1 MTLLHPIG
9 DRLSRRCLI
18 LFVALAA
25 NGIVAGSS
33 ASAIQPGVLSQL
45 TTKEPQENTM
55 ILTASFTDVDFIP
68 DGNLD
73 KAVWSKA
80 QKVHFDRDAFKGTQH
95 PEVETTVA
103 SLWTKHYL
111 YLAYWC
117 KYTTLNTYTGE
128 DPSVQRWQL
137 WDRDV
142 VEAFIAPQSA
152 ETPHYY
158 EFEVAPN
165 NQWIDLEI
173 NFGSKQSPNAQW
185 NSNFL
190 HATRIDE
197 THRIW
202 TAEWRI
208 PVEPMGAESIDQNS
222 EWRINLYRAD
232 GAGSD
237 AERNLLCWSPLPV
250 NNGSFHQP
258 ASFGLLRFAPRK

>member
-1 MTLLHPIG
+1 
-9 DRLSRRCLI
+9 
-18 LFVALAA
+18 
-25 NGIVAGSS
+25 
-33 ASAIQPGVLSQL
+33 
-45 TTKEPQENTM
+45 M
-55 ILTASFTDVDFIP
+55 ILIASYLDVDFIP

-73 KAVWSKA
+73 KAIWSTA
-80 QKVHFDRDAFKGTQH
+80 EKVHFDRDAFKGTRH

-103 SLWTKHYL
+103 SLWTNHYL
-111 YLAYWC
+111 YLAYWSG
-117 KYTTLNTYTGE
+117 YTTLNTFEGE
-128 DPSVQRWQL
+128 DPKVQRWQL

-142 VEAFIAPQSA
+142 VEAFIAPQSD

-173 NFGSKQSPNAQW
+173 NFGSKESPNAEW
-185 NSNFL
+185 NSSLL

-197 THRIW
+197 TRRIW
-202 TAEWRI
+202 TAELRI
-208 PVEPMGAESIDQNS
+208 PVETMGARSIDQNT

-237 AERNLLCWSPLPV
+237 AERNLLCWSPLPI

-258 ASFGLLRFAPRK
+258 ASFGLLKFAPRK

>member
-1 MTLLHPIG
+1 
-9 DRLSRRCLI
+9 
-18 LFVALAA
+18 
-25 NGIVAGSS
+25 
-33 ASAIQPGVLSQL
+33 
-45 TTKEPQENTM
+45 M
-55 ILTASFTDVDFIP
+55 ILTASFLDADFIP

-80 QKVHFDRDAFKGTQH
+80 EKVRFDRDAFKGTQIS
-95 PEVETTVA
+95 EAETTVA

-111 YLAYWC
+111 YLAYWS

-128 DPSVQRWQL
+128 DPAVERWQL

-173 NFGSKQSPNAQW
+173 NLGSKESPNAQW
-185 NSNFL
+185 NSHFL
-190 HATRIDE
+190 HATKVDAPR
-197 THRIW
+197 RIW
-202 TAEWRI
+202 TAEMRI
-208 PVEPMGAESIDQNS
+208 PVESMGAQSIDHNT

-232 GAGSD
+232 GPGSG

-250 NNGSFHQP
+250 NSGTFHQP
-258 ASFGLLRFAPRK
+258 ASFGLLKFAPRK